1 MEKYDVV
8 VAADVVVAVAVVTT
22 MPPPTI
28 VETTAIST
36 PFRRWM
42 NRRAREEKSN
52 STLALAQASELIPIF
67 SCPLDSNTYLEL
79 F

>member
-1 MEKYDVV
+1 MVEEIVLVV
-8 VAADVVVAVAVVTT
+8 VVLDVEA
-22 MPPPTI
+22 
-28 VETTAIST
+28 TAIST

-67 SCPLDSNTYLEL
+67 SCPLDSNTYPEL